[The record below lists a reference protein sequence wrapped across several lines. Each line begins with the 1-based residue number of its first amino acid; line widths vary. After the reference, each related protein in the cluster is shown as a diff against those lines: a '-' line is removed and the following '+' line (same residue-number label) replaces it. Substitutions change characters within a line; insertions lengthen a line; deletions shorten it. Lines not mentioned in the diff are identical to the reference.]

1 MLQSSKTSIMRQL
14 LSPRDL
20 AEAIGASES
29 SLKRWA
35 DAGRIQVTRTS
46 GGHRRIA
53 FAEAVRF
60 IRASG
65 ATVVRPELLGL
76 RELRGAPAPDDD
88 DALYQL
94 LIEGKGREAR
104 GLLLGRFL
112 GGDSIATLADGLI
125 RVAMT
130 RMGELW
136 RHDPRGIFIEHR
148 ATDCCI
154 QAVTALRA
162 MFDPPDDAPVALGG
176 ALSGDPYV
184 LPSLLAATV
193 LASEGMQVVNLGP
206 ETPVASLRHAAAHH
220 RPLLVWLSCSSPVRG
235 ELVDEVSALAR
246 HLQQAGASLVVGGRH
261 GGELAAVR
269 GATAVGTM
277 GELAAFARGRLA
289 AP

>member
-1 MLQSSKTSIMRQL
+1 MKHL

-35 DAGRIQVTRTS
+35 DAGQIRVSRTG
-46 GGHRRIA
+46 GGHRRIT

-65 ATVVRPELLGL
+65 ASVVRPELLGL
-76 RELRGAPAPDDD
+76 RDVRTRTDEPDD
-88 DALYQL
+88 DALYQML
-94 LIEGKGREAR
+94 VDGKGREAR
-104 GLLLGRFL
+104 GLLMGRFL
-112 GGDSIATLADGLI
+112 GGDSVANLADGII

-136 RHDPRGIFIEHR
+136 RHDERGIFLEHR

-154 QAVTALRA
+154 QAVVALRA

-176 ALSGDPYV
+176 ALTGDPYV

-220 RPLLVWLSCSSPVRG
+220 RPVLAWLSCSTPVRP
-235 ELVDEVSALAR
+235 ELPDEVAAFAR
-246 HLQQAGASLVVGGRH
+246 RLQQSGASLVIGGRH
-261 GGELAAVR
+261 ASMLAATK
-269 GATAVGTM
+269 GAFTVGTM
-277 GELAAFARGRLA
+277 SELAAFARGRLVHA
-289 AP
+289 